1 MLNGAVAEPRL
12 MVVLPGNRLV
22 LIATLVRLDKLV
34 LAPPPPPPRQL
45 PIVVQTVPVLAGNV
59 MVWLPLKVA
68 KAKEVVL
75 APLPA
80 TMVDEAEPWRAN
92 MAPVLP
98 TVMVELPLFM
108 ALTVVR
114 EVMSELAP
122 EAAAPMPDLAV
133 D

>member
-1 MLNGAVAEPRL
+1 MNGAVAEPRL